1 MTYRGEGMDAL
12 EVITNIEK
20 VFPHFQAIFNSE
32 DCKIIGYEVLGRI
45 TLNEEVQSLGPFFL
59 DEHVP
64 EEFRLEVDQVIL
76 RQALDKALELE
87 DDYLLFIN
95 RDTDLLLFDNGE
107 QLLSLLLEY
116 EARGFSLSRIVLES
130 TERPY
135 EGDHEH
141 LDHLLNYLRTYGIKI
156 AINSKGSDRS
166 YMERIGQL
174 SPNIL
179 KVDLNDIQA
188 VGSTKTLQDILYSL
202 SLLARKIGASLLFEN
217 IEMSYHLQ
225 FALRNGGRYFQGYYL
240 QKPSAEFENRL
251 LLKDKLTNELR
262 KFVEYENKKLS
273 VISKLSD
280 EFNLRV
286 SRLLS
291 LKKKFNHLD
300 DLLHLLAREFDGI
313 ANRLYATNSY
323 GDQLSSN
330 IQLINHK
337 WTTDSSYE
345 GKNWCWRPYFIQNIK
360 VMNHSK
366 KGILSD
372 TYKDLETL
380 DEIRTFSFSY
390 DTDVYI
396 FIDISYEYLFEKEGL
411 I

>member
-1 MTYRGEGMDAL
+1 MDAL
-12 EVITNIEK
+12 EVLTNIDK

-45 TLNEEVQSLGPFFL
+45 KLNDEVLSLGPFFL

-76 RQALDKALELE
+76 KKALQQALELE
-87 DDYLLFIN
+87 EDYLLFIN
-95 RDTDLLLFDNGE
+95 RDADLLMYDNGE

-116 EARGFSLSRIVLES
+116 EKKGISLSRIVLES
-130 TERPY
+130 TQRTF

-141 LDHLLNYLRTYGIKI
+141 LDHLLNYLRTYGIKL
-156 AINSKGSDRS
+156 AINNKGSERS

-188 VGSTKTLQDILYSL
+188 VGSTKTMQDILYSL

-217 IEMSYHLQ
+217 IEMSFHLQ

-240 QKPSAEFENRL
+240 QKPSANFKDRF

-262 KFVEYENKKLS
+262 KFVVYENKKLS
-273 VISKLSD
+273 VVSKLSED
-280 EFNLRV
+280 FNIRILH
-286 SRLLS
+286 LLG

-300 DLLHLLAREFDGI
+300 DLLHLLAREFEGI
-313 ANRLYATNSY
+313 ANRLYATNAF

-330 IQLINHK
+330 IQLIDHK
-337 WTTDSSYE
+337 WKTDPSYE

-360 VMNHSK
+360 VMNRSK

-390 DTDVYI
+390 DKDVYI
-396 FIDISYEYLFEKEGL
+396 FIDISYEYLFEKEVF

>member
-1 MTYRGEGMDAL
+1 MDAL
-12 EVITNIEK
+12 EVLTNIDK

-45 TLNEEVQSLGPFFL
+45 KLNDEVLSLGPFFL

-76 RQALDKALELE
+76 KKALQQALELE
-87 DDYLLFIN
+87 EDYLLFIN
-95 RDTDLLLFDNGE
+95 RDADLLMFDNGE

-116 EARGFSLSRIVLES
+116 EKKGISLSRIVLES
-130 TERPY
+130 TQRTF

-141 LDHLLNYLRTYGIKI
+141 LDHLLNYLRTYGIKL
-156 AINSKGSDRS
+156 AINNKGSERS

-179 KVDLNDIQA
+179 KIDLNDIQA
-188 VGSTKTLQDILYSL
+188 VGSTKTMQDILYSL

-217 IEMSYHLQ
+217 IEMSFHLQ

-240 QKPSAEFENRL
+240 QEPSANFKDRF

-262 KFVEYENKKLS
+262 KFVVYENKKLS
-273 VISKLSD
+273 VVSKLSED
-280 EFNLRV
+280 FNIRILH
-286 SRLLS
+286 LIG
-291 LKKKFNHLD
+291 LKKRFNHLD
-300 DLLHLLAREFDGI
+300 DLLHLLAREFEGI
-313 ANRLYATNSY
+313 ANRLYATNAF

-330 IQLINHK
+330 IQLIDHK
-337 WTTDSSYE
+337 WTTDPSYE

-360 VMNHSK
+360 VMNRSK

-372 TYKDLETL
+372 MYKDLETL

-390 DTDVYI
+390 DKDVYI
-396 FIDISYEYLFEKEGL
+396 FIDISYEYLFEKEGF

>member
-1 MTYRGEGMDAL
+1 MDAL
-12 EVITNIEK
+12 EVLTNIDK

-45 TLNEEVQSLGPFFL
+45 KLNDEVLSLGPFFL

-76 RQALDKALELE
+76 KKALQQALELE
-87 DDYLLFIN
+87 EDYLLFIN
-95 RDTDLLLFDNGE
+95 RDADLLMYDNGE

-116 EARGFSLSRIVLES
+116 EKKGISLSRIVLES
-130 TERPY
+130 TQRTF

-141 LDHLLNYLRTYGIKI
+141 LDHLLNYLRTYGIKL
-156 AINSKGSDRS
+156 AINNKGSDRS

-188 VGSTKTLQDILYSL
+188 VGSTKTMQDILYSL

-217 IEMSYHLQ
+217 IEMSFHLQ

-240 QKPSAEFENRL
+240 QKPSANFKDRF

-262 KFVEYENKKLS
+262 KFVVYENKKLS
-273 VISKLSD
+273 VVSKLSED
-280 EFNLRV
+280 FNIRILH
-286 SRLLS
+286 LLG

-300 DLLHLLAREFDGI
+300 DLLHLLAREFEGI
-313 ANRLYATNSY
+313 ANRLYATNAF

-330 IQLINHK
+330 IQLIDHK
-337 WTTDSSYE
+337 WKTDPSYE

-360 VMNHSK
+360 VMNRSK

-390 DTDVYI
+390 DKDVYI
-396 FIDISYEYLFEKEGL
+396 FIDISYEYLFEKEVF